1 MEWRGVGW
9 WNRWC
14 LGSLDE
20 FIIRVEADEL
30 LVGKAVAEI
39 VAGAGTVGTC
49 AGGLFVQANHG
60 DLAEFT
66 CGLVVANLTTERAV
80 AGHVGCGNV

>member
-1 MEWRGVGW
+1 MEWSGVGR

-14 LGSLDE
+14 LGCHDP
-20 FIIRVEADEL
+20 FIFRVEADEL

-39 VAGAGTVGTC
+39 VAGAGAVGTC

-60 DLAEFT
+60 DLPEIT
-66 CGLVVANLTTERAV
+66 GGLVVAN
-80 AGHVGCGNV
+80 